1 MLNGTSESTGLIK
14 IIEERRNGD
23 SCIFP
28 QVIIASLPIFPQDKM
43 MYLFMIT
50 RQFGEITY
58 LRLSLINPREE
69 EQVGQEEADAE
80 LQVEGGAG
88 ALDGSAQQEGEGRQ
102 EEAQQREA
110 QPHVG
115 DHSQGSILLLG
126 PSKEEISVTLSCSGV
141 MTLPPF
147 LVFCGGVCATKL
159 GMKAE
164 PVKFEIFMDIVRIF
178 WVSELIN
185 SDAEKIEV

>member
-1 MLNGTSESTGLIK
+1 MLSSVDG
-14 IIEERRNGD
+14 
-23 SCIFP
+23 C
-28 QVIIASLPIFPQDKM
+28 
-43 MYLFMIT
+43 
-50 RQFGEITY
+50 
-58 LRLSLINPREE
+58 EE

-115 DHSQGSILLLG
+115 DHSQGGILLLLG

>member
-1 MLNGTSESTGLIK
+1 
-14 IIEERRNGD
+14 
-23 SCIFP
+23 
-28 QVIIASLPIFPQDKM
+28 
-43 MYLFMIT
+43 MIT

-115 DHSQGSILLLG
+115 DHSQGGILLLG
-126 PSKEEISVTLSCSGV
+126 PGKEEISVTLSCSGV

-147 LVFCGGVCATKL
+147 LGVLGG
-159 GMKAE
+159 
-164 PVKFEIFMDIVRIF
+164 
-178 WVSELIN
+178 
-185 SDAEKIEV
+185 

>member
-1 MLNGTSESTGLIK
+1 
-14 IIEERRNGD
+14 
-23 SCIFP
+23 
-28 QVIIASLPIFPQDKM
+28 

-115 DHSQGSILLLG
+115 DHSQNGIRLRTTKGGTHYSFQLCSYVPDGESDGLRGSA
-126 PSKEEISVTLSCSGV
+126 PQMSGR
-141 MTLPPF
+141 TSLPLAVPTF
-147 LVFCGGVCATKL
+147 KMRTHMRACTTQGCWKTKTTRVVPLDKNMSATCVIAL
-159 GMKAE
+159 
-164 PVKFEIFMDIVRIF
+164 F
-178 WVSELIN
+178 W
-185 SDAEKIEV
+185 